1 MAAGGSRLLSIPGAF
16 LSSGW
21 SLLEHGV
28 SGCGRHGGGRHG
40 GGGHGGGGHGGRHR
54 RRRSGGR
61 HGSYRGSHRR
71 VRVRINAV
79 ATRELQVWA
88 SALSGAAHACAV
100 PFVRV
105 AQTLAR
111 SALCLYTRTANKK
124 FGWWSRKL
132 QPLKVCVG
140 VLQLQKRK
148 EKGYIV

>member
-40 GGGHGGGGHGGRHR
+40 GGGH
-54 RRRSGGR
+54 GGR